1 MSHLTLEQRY
11 TIEVLRKENYSQTEI
26 AKRLN
31 RDKSVIFNE
40 LKRNS
45 DQCNGVYKAELAHK
59 KTLKRHREKNKIIYF
74 TDEVKQ
80 YVDACILDDYSP
92 EQIVGV
98 ARKQGLNCVSH
109 ERIYQYIWKDKK
121 ASGMLYK
128 HLRTQGKTYRKRG
141 AAKDKRGQII
151 GRVPMAERPEIVDKK
166 ERIGDLE
173 LDLIVGV
180 EQSGYLLTINDR
192 ATSMSLISK
201 LETKE
206 AKEVQEAIVKMLL
219 PWKSF
224 LQTITSDNGKEFAY
238 HHQVTK
244 ELDVDY
250 YFARP
255 YHSWERGANE
265 NMNGL
270 IRQYFT
276 KKMNFKNITNEDVEF
291 VQNKLNNRPRKKFGY
306 ETPNEVFLQKLNQLP
321 KVAFMY

>member
-31 RDKSVIFNE
+31 RDKSVVSNE

-45 DQCNGVYKAELAHK
+45 NQNSGVYNAALAQK

-80 YVDACILDDYSP
+80 YVDTCISEDYSP

-98 ARKQGLNCVSH
+98 ARKHGLNCVSH
-109 ERIYQYIWKDKK
+109 ERIYQYLWEDKK
-121 ASGMLYK
+121 ASGVLYK
-128 HLRTQGKTYRKRG
+128 HLRTKGKTYRKRG
-141 AAKDKRGQII
+141 AAKDKRGQIT
-151 GRVPMAERPEIVDKK
+151 GRVPMSERPEIVNEKQ
-166 ERIGDLE
+166 RLGDLE
-173 LDLIVGV
+173 LDLIVGAG
-180 EQSGYLLTINDR
+180 QSGYLLTINDR
-192 ATSMSLISK
+192 ATSMSLIAK

-206 AKEVQEAIVKMLL
+206 AKEVQEAIVKMLS
-219 PWKSF
+219 PWRPF

>member
-31 RDKSVIFNE
+31 RNKSVIFNE

-45 DQCNGVYKAELAHK
+45 DQRNGVYKAELAHK

-80 YVDACILDDYSP
+80 YVDTWIAEDYSP

-109 ERIYQYIWKDKK
+109 ERIYQYVWEDKK
-121 ASGMLYK
+121 ASGVLYK
-128 HLRTQGKTYRKRG
+128 HLRTKGKTYRKRG
-141 AAKDKRGQII
+141 ATKDKRGQIT
-151 GRVPMAERPEIVDKK
+151 GRIPMSERPKIVDEKQ
-166 ERIGDLE
+166 RLGDLE
-173 LDLIVGV
+173 LDLIVGT

-192 ATSMSLISK
+192 ATSLSLVAK

-206 AKEVQEAIVKMLL
+206 AKEVQEAIVKLL
-219 PWKSF
+219 NPWKPF

-238 HHQVTK
+238 HQQVTK

-270 IRQYFT
+270 IRQYFP
-276 KKMNFKNITNEDVEF
+276 KKNE
-291 VQNKLNNRPRKKFGY
+291 L
-306 ETPNEVFLQKLNQLP
+306 
-321 KVAFMY
+321 